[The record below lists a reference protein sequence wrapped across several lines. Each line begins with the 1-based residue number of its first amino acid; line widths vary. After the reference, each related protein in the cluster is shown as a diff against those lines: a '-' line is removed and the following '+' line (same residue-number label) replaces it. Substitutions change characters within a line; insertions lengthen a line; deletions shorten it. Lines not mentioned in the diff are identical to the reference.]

1 MVSSFATIQELDTVD
16 AIQLITTQTQ
26 FEASHR
32 IVLKFS
38 TSGNSQPDLYCAN
51 SYGSTLI
58 PPTLNNN
65 TLSYEIPKHI
75 SKKLGKV
82 QWTLLN
88 GGSPLSGQFEIQ
100 PLRQVSSLETY
111 IGPPSIEAG
120 GTDYTMLVVIPTDSL
135 DNPLPENT
143 AVTAK
148 HQFLKSETS
157 EVIFTEHLIA
167 YKNMFSKRESGRMLV
182 SSESLKHNSKEFV
195 INVFPAIPT
204 DFKISATRPHDYADG
219 NQMTTF
225 TTTII
230 KDKQNNI
237 ISDGT
242 FVDFFITTPNGNVL
256 KTSGTTVDGI
266 ATSKIIHP
274 DHDTQWSI
282 KSFVEGMAES
292 NTLSIS
298 YKQVITEFNVAFS
311 KDNRTINVGPL
322 QSFMQQMIP
331 DGLQV
336 KLLVYKDGT
345 LLETWSNT
353 SINGFANFYLKPDVL
368 KKDRYDIIVKTAGL
382 TKTFNNRTLW

>member
-1 MVSSFATIQELDTVD
+1 MRLAD
-16 AIQLITTQTQ
+16 
-26 FEASHR
+26 R

-38 TSGNSQPDLYCAN
+38 TSGNSQPDLYCTN

-237 ISDGT
+237 VSDGT

-266 ATSKIIHP
+266 ATAKIIHP